1 MVLMDG
7 CFGIVRLPEIYK
19 LYMEQPCS
27 LDEGSWLQEQLR
39 EVDPLPEKLM
49 LSLRSNVLSR
59 REGMEIPE

>member
-1 MVLMDG
+1 MDG

-19 LYMEQPCS
+19 LCMEQPCS
-27 LDEGSWLQEQLR
+27 RGEGSGLQEQLR